1 MFHCP
6 YFLHVFTVSN
16 GFINRVLIV
25 ATTPSKCFFLAIL
38 YALELGEIEKIL
50 VWPLGM
56 TNISILFLK
65 KKILH
70 S

>member
-1 MFHCP
+1 MFHCALLSTCV
-6 YFLHVFTVSN
+6 YCLKWFYQ
-16 GFINRVLIV
+16 
-25 ATTPSKCFFLAIL
+25 PSFNCGDHALKMFFLAIL

>member
-1 MFHCP
+1 
-6 YFLHVFTVSN
+6 
-16 GFINRVLIV
+16 
-25 ATTPSKCFFLAIL
+25 
-38 YALELGEIEKIL
+38 LELGEIEKIL

>member
-25 ATTPSKCFFLAIL
+25 ATTPSKCFFFGHFICFGTWRNRENLGV
-38 YALELGEIEKIL
+38 ALR
-50 VWPLGM
+50 
-56 TNISILFLK
+56 ND
-65 KKILH
+65 
-70 S
+70 

>member
-1 MFHCP
+1 M
-6 YFLHVFTVSN
+6 
-16 GFINRVLIV
+16 
-25 ATTPSKCFFLAIL
+25 FFLAIL

-65 KKILH
+65 KKSALLM
-70 S
+70 SRMNNTLDQ